1 MKKYTFDELVKI
13 VADLRGEGGCPWD
26 REQTHQSLKK
36 YMIEETYEAL
46 DAIDSDNP
54 EKMAD
59 ELGDLLLQ
67 ILMNAQIGSEDGRF
81 DINDVISAVS
91 EKMIRRHPHVF
102 GNVIANTSEKVLE
115 NWDKIKKNEKG
126 QKSVSETLWDIPA
139 SFPALMRAGKV
150 QAKAAKVGFDHE
162 DVSAALLKAEEE
174 IGEIRD
180 AVNEGADV
188 TEEVGDLLFSA
199 VNISRFLGVNA
210 EEALTKSTQKF
221 IKRFEYIENKIT
233 LAGGSVADAGL
244 EEMDK
249 LWNEA
254 KNL

>member
-150 QAKAAKVGFDHE
+150 
-162 DVSAALLKAEEE
+162 
-174 IGEIRD
+174 
-180 AVNEGADV
+180 
-188 TEEVGDLLFSA
+188 
-199 VNISRFLGVNA
+199 
-210 EEALTKSTQKF
+210 
-221 IKRFEYIENKIT
+221 
-233 LAGGSVADAGL
+233 
-244 EEMDK
+244 
-249 LWNEA
+249 
-254 KNL
+254 